1 MVLRLKSFPN
11 SIGGKWHP
19 WYENE
24 ISVNPA
30 ERTSQSA
37 ERNHETNHHN
47 MTAPTNTGYYYK

>member
-24 ISVNPA
+24 ISVSPA

-37 ERNHETNHHN
+37 ERNHETNHHS
-47 MTAPTNTGYYYK
+47 TAPILLATTIYK